1 MNTSQALLR
10 TYLFV
15 GGIVLI
21 AVLLVYSGVLVK
33 KMEGE
38 VEAASYI
45 FAQFAASSAA
55 AVDDPRTRDVYR
67 DVITRIHFPIILT
80 DTNGRPRVWRHIGV
94 DLDEVTEH
102 EIQALDLD
110 APPESGPIA
119 RVLHELGRLDEQ
131 KDPIA
136 IRLPSSSRVLGYVHY
151 GTPPLIVQLRLFPF
165 LELCIVV
172 IFLMLA
178 VVGYRSV
185 KDSEQRSVWIGMAK
199 ETAHQLGTPISS
211 LMGWLEVLADRI
223 AENKGGTVELQRE
236 FVDEVV
242 VEMENDVAR
251 LSKVAARFS
260 NVGSVPRLEQ
270 QDIVPVVAEAAQ
282 YLRRRLPQM
291 GSRVEI
297 IEELPE
303 VPPININRELMEW
316 VFENLLRNAL
326 DSVDREHGVIKLIVH
341 RDPHI
346 ESVDV
351 RVEDNGRGMT
361 PAEQSR
367 VFEPGFSTKRRG
379 WGLGLS
385 LSRRIVEDYHGG
397 RLILSRSEPG
407 EGTTFTVRF
416 PL

>member
-1 MNTSQALLR
+1 
-10 TYLFV
+10 
-15 GGIVLI
+15 
-21 AVLLVYSGVLVK
+21 
-33 KMEGE
+33 
-38 VEAASYI
+38 
-45 FAQFAASSAA
+45 
-55 AVDDPRTRDVYR
+55 
-67 DVITRIHFPIILT
+67 
-80 DTNGRPRVWRHIGV
+80 
-94 DLDEVTEH
+94 
-102 EIQALDLD
+102 
-110 APPESGPIA
+110 
-119 RVLHELGRLDEQ
+119 
-131 KDPIA
+131 
-136 IRLPSSSRVLGYVHY
+136 
-151 GTPPLIVQLRLFPF
+151 
-165 LELCIVV
+165 
-172 IFLMLA
+172 
-178 VVGYRSV
+178 
-185 KDSEQRSVWIGMAK
+185 
-199 ETAHQLGTPISS
+199 
-211 LMGWLEVLADRI
+211 
-223 AENKGGTVELQRE
+223 
-236 FVDEVV
+236 
-242 VEMENDVAR
+242 MENDVAR